1 VVQPVPAAILYTSA
15 ARTHH
20 GLKSEYFDN
29 TELKGEPVLRRTDA
43 SVNFSWGFNSVTPAL
58 TKNYSVRWT
67 GELCPDASAD
77 YILGF
82 TGQDG
87 YRVWIDGNLQ
97 AEDWTPHRP
106 STTQTNPIHLERG
119 HAYQLKIEHF
129 QTVRSAEARLV
140 WGVPGKE
147 EREAVQAAKAA
158 DIVVAV
164 LGLSARVEGEEMKVK
179 ADGFSGGDRTRL
191 DLPAPQQ
198 QLLESLVATRK
209 PVILVLTSGSALAIP
224 WADIHVPAILEAW
237 YPGESGGQAVA
248 EALAG
253 DINPS
258 GRLPIT
264 FYQSVDQLP
273 PFEDYSMAHRTYRY
287 FEGVPLYPFGYGL
300 GYTTFHYENATVAP
314 ADSNAPEESHLAS
327 VDVTNTG
334 SMAGDE
340 VVQLYLS
347 HPGIPGAPLRA
358 LEGFQRVHLK
368 SGEKRRVSFALRA
381 SELSVVDGDGRRKV
395 IPGEVDVWIGG
406 GQPFQRPGL
415 TAAPGIATSFNI
427 TTAATLPD

>member
-1 VVQPVPAAILYTSA
+1 MVHPVPAAELYTNV

-20 GLKSEYFDN
+20 GLKAEYFDN

-43 SVNFSWGFNSVTPAL
+43 SVNFSWGFNGVNPAL
-58 TKNYSVRWT
+58 AKNYSVRWT
-67 GELCPDASAD
+67 GALCPAATAD

-87 YRVWIDGNLQ
+87 YRVWIDGKLQ

-106 STTQTNPIHLERG
+106 STTQTNPVHLEQG
-119 HAYQLKIEHF
+119 HAYQIKIEYF

-147 EREAVQAAKAA
+147 ERAAVQAARDA

-179 ADGFSGGDRTRL
+179 AEGFSGGDRTRL
-191 DLPAPQQ
+191 DLPAPQE
-198 QLLESLVATRK
+198 QLLENLVATGK
-209 PVILVLTSGSALAIP
+209 PVILVLTSGSALGVA
-224 WADIHVPAILEAW
+224 WADSHVPAILEAW

-248 EALAG
+248 EVLAG
-253 DINPS
+253 DFSPS

-264 FYQSVDQLP
+264 FYESVNQLP

-287 FEGVPLYPFGYGL
+287 FDGVPLYPFGYGL
-300 GYTTFHYENATVAP
+300 GYTTFRYENATVIP
-314 ADSNAPEESHLAS
+314 ADQNAQQESYTAS
-327 VDVTNTG
+327 ADVTNSG

-347 HPGIPGAPLRA
+347 HPGLPGAPLRA

-368 SGEKRRVSFALRA
+368 SGEKRRVSFTLHAN
-381 SELSVVDGDGRRKV
+381 ELSVVDEAGKRKV
-395 IPGEVDVWIGG
+395 MPGEVKVWIGG
-406 GQPFQRPGL
+406 GQPVQRPGM
-415 TAAPGIATSFNI
+415 AATSGIAASFRI
-427 TTAATLPD
+427 ATAATLPD